1 MKIIKKLIFCVII
14 GSSSCD
20 QIDQKKNTKHP
31 IIRFL
36 LGLCL
41 IFFAL
46 VSCNQI
52 EEDQIIQDKTEKLL
66 KIQKMIEENG
76 FEFEFIDSKTK
87 QGIKVENL
95 SELDDLLKVMSG
107 ENEGQESFNKI
118 LARNG
123 LKEIP
128 NLKFTSFEI
137 SRVENKEFSSNN
149 RIECI
154 QNWRNVYG
162 RIGIGYFST
171 SYIDFGFSVGT
182 GSGLIENWN
191 SSYEGFTFMSTLGK
205 NHFINS
211 GYASALNG
219 FTYSGIFHFS
229 IRAIV
234 YFEGIGEVFTIVNK
248 KIQISVDAC
257 TGQVTYNL
265 IEE

>member
-1 MKIIKKLIFCVII
+1 MEIFTILLFYVIL
-14 GSSSCD
+14 GSSSPT
-20 QIDQKKNTKHP
+20 KNPKTT
-31 IIRFL
+31 FVW
-36 LGLCL
+36 GFCL
-41 IFFAL
+41 IFFTL
-46 VSCNQI
+46 VSCNPI
-52 EEDQIIQDKTEKLL
+52 EEKQMLQNKTEKLL

-87 QGIKVENL
+87 KGIKVENL

-107 ENEGQESFNKI
+107 KNKGQKSFTKI
-118 LARNG
+118 LTRNG

-128 NLKFTSFEI
+128 NLNFTSFEVL
-137 SRVENKEFSSNN
+137 RVENKDLFSNN

-154 QNWRNVYG
+154 QNWRNIYG
-162 RIGIGYFST
+162 RIGIGYFGT

-182 GSGLIENWN
+182 GSGLIENWF

-211 GYASALNG
+211 GYATPLNG
-219 FTYSGIFHFS
+219 FTYTGIYHFS
-229 IRAIV
+229 IRALV

-257 TGQVTYNL
+257 SGQVTYSL